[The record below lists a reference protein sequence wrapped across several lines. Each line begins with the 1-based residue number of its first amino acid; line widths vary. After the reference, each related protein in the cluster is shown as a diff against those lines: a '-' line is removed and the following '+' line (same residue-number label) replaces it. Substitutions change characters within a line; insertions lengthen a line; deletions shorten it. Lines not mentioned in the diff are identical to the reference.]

1 MESVSKFFFFFFLFY
16 KLLAVNFYLF
26 FFFLKENVPTFLQY
40 KTYTVECY
48 SSQLTHKWKLHF
60 FPLYWHVPAN
70 IKKG

>member
-1 MESVSKFFFFFFLFY
+1 MVSVSKLFFFFHFY

-26 FFFLKENVPTFLQY
+26 FFLKENVTTFLQY
-40 KTYTVECY
+40 KTYAVECY

-60 FPLYWHVPAN
+60 FFLYWHVPAN